1 MTRREFFSFSGM
13 GIVSLLLGGCGVS
26 MLEDKKEAT
35 VSAQKTTTQLAYQV
49 RDASLPVVHLIRT
62 VDEDAMLRAYESAGR
77 RSTRFVFC
85 DMQRSVESGNSII
98 G

>member
-1 MTRREFFSFSGM
+1 M
-13 GIVSLLLGGCGVS
+13 LGGCGVF

-35 VSAQKTTTQLAYQV
+35 VSAQKAGTRLIYQV

-62 VDEDAMLRAYESAGR
+62 VDEDAMLRAYESA
-77 RSTRFVFC
+77 RFVFC

>member
-1 MTRREFFSFSGM
+1 MTRRAFFRLSGR
-13 GIVSLLLGGCGVS
+13 GIASLLLGGCGVS

-62 VDEDAMLRAYESAGR
+62 VDEDAMLRAYESA
-77 RSTRFVFC
+77 RFVFC
-85 DMQRSVESGNSII
+85 DMQRIVVSGNSMI

>member
-1 MTRREFFSFSGM
+1 MDRREFVRLSGR
-13 GIVSLLLGGCGVS
+13 GIASLLLGGCGVS

-49 RDASLPVVHLIRT
+49 RDASLPVVHLIRP

-77 RSTRFVFC
+77 RSTRLVFC
-85 DMQRSVESGNSII
+85 DMRRSVESGNSMI

>member
-1 MTRREFFSFSGM
+1 
-13 GIVSLLLGGCGVS
+13 
-26 MLEDKKEAT
+26 MLEDKKEAA
-35 VSAQKTTTQLAYQV
+35 VSAQKADTRLIYQV

-85 DMQRSVESGNSII
+85 DMQRSVVSGNSMI

>member
-1 MTRREFFSFSGM
+1 MDRREFVRLSGR
-13 GIVSLLLGGCGVS
+13 GIASLLLGGCGVS

-62 VDEDAMLRAYESAGR
+62 VDEDAMLRAYESA
-77 RSTRFVFC
+77 RFVFC
-85 DMQRSVESGNSII
+85 DMRRSVVSGNSMI